1 MLKYIFYYLAV
12 FCCVE
17 VLVELLVCDWD
28 FVNVVNIK
36 LVLNVLFVFIFS
48 IIGLEYEKKIYKI
61 ISVINERC

>member
-1 MLKYIFYYLAV
+1 MAV
-12 FCCVE
+12 FCCVV